1 MHIKHER
8 DFWSGVMF
16 IIFGA
21 LFAIVAQNYDLG
33 TAQRMGPAF
42 FPTILGGLLVV
53 LGIVILLKGFG
64 HSEKDHAVEKFHFP
78 PIAWVLGSVIVF
90 GATLT
95 KLGFVVSMAILVVLS
110 SMGSHEMKW
119 KEVIAL
125 GVGMAILTYL
135 VFIVGLKLTIP
146 VLPWFLES

>member
-1 MHIKHER
+1 
-8 DFWSGVMF
+8 MF

-21 LFAIVAQNYDLG
+21 LFAVVAQNYDLG

-64 HSEKDHAVEKFHFP
+64 HTEDDHAVEKFHFP
-78 PIAWVLGSVIVF
+78 PIAWVLGAVIIF

-95 KLGFVVSMAILVVLS
+95 KLGFVISMAILVIVS

-125 GVGMAILTYL
+125 GVGMAILTYF
-135 VFIVGLKLTIP
+135 VFIVGLKMTIP
-146 VLPWFLES
+146 VLPWFLEN

>member
-33 TAQRMGPAF
+33 SAQRMGPAF

-64 HSEKDHAVEKFHFP
+64 HSETDHHVEKFHFA
-78 PIAWVLGSVIVF
+78 PIAWVLGSVIIF

-95 KLGFVVSMAILVVLS
+95 KLGFVISMAILVIIS

-125 GVGMAILTYL
+125 GTGMAILTYL
-135 VFIVGLKLTIP
+135 VFILGLKLTIP
-146 VLPWFLES
+146 VWPWFLEN

>member
-1 MHIKHER
+1 
-8 DFWSGVMF
+8 MF

>member
-1 MHIKHER
+1 VHIKHER

-64 HSEKDHAVEKFHFP
+64 HSEDDHAVEKFHFG
-78 PIAWVLGSVIVF
+78 PIAWVLGSVIIF

-95 KLGFVVSMAILVVLS
+95 KLGFVISMAILVVIS

-135 VFIVGLKLTIP
+135 VFILGLKLTIP
-146 VLPWFLES
+146 VWPWFLEN